1 MHVHDLTW
9 KPPDSK
15 SSTLV
20 PTIVSIDNQDDNSG
34 YCVRSRIEVLGSSTN
49 IICNGISWID
59 RSNATFLLQAQP
71 KLQDFKTVRE
81 KVSNTDNYN
90 NTVYIIYL

>member
-15 SSTLV
+15 SSTLI

-59 RSNATFLLQAQP
+59 QIKCNVPSPGTTETPR
-71 KLQDFKTVRE
+71 LQDCE
-81 KVSNTDNYN
+81 GKVSNTDNYN